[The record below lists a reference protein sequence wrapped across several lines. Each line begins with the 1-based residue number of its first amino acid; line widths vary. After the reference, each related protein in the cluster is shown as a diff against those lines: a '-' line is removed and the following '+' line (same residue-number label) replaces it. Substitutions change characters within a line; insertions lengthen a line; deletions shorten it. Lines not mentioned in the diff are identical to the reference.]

1 MARVGVLVSVLCGA
15 EVVGMLG
22 FASFPAL
29 LPTFMT
35 AWELS
40 ATEAGWI
47 NGIYYLGYLLAV
59 PVLVAMTDR
68 MAAKRIYLLC
78 MALTAV
84 SSAGFA
90 LAAGGFWTALAFR
103 MLAGVGLA
111 GTYMP
116 GLKILSDHMDGS
128 PRQSRAIAFY
138 TASFSIGSSLS
149 FLFAGQVALLWGWPW
164 AFGASALGPVV
175 AFLLVQAM
183 VPRELGRD
191 DATPDTRLLD
201 FRPVLKCR
209 PAMGYVL
216 AYAAHNYELF
226 AWRSWIVAFLVF
238 AGFKLAGGG
247 WLSAT
252 VVATAVNMAG
262 LPASILGNELAARFG
277 RPRMVSLVMGASA
290 AMACAIGFTA
300 DMPIIVVLGACLV
313 YGVTV
318 TGDSAT
324 ITAGLVAAAP
334 KGRRGAAMAVHS
346 CIGFTGAFLGPLVF
360 GAVLDV
366 GGGTAQPMAWVAAFA
381 ATGAVVALGP
391 LAVRWGMLYTKER

>member
-1 MARVGVLVSVLCGA
+1 MSHGSVLVVALCAA
-15 EVVGMLG
+15 EIVGMLG
-22 FASFPAL
+22 FATFPAL

-35 AWELS
+35 AWDLS

-47 NGIYYLGYLLAV
+47 NGIYYFGYLLAV

-68 MAAKRIYLLC
+68 VSAKRIYLSC

-90 LAAGGFWTALAFR
+90 LAADGFWSAMAFR
-103 MLAGVGLA
+103 ALAGVGLA

-116 GLKILSDHMDGS
+116 GLKVLSDHTDGS
-128 PRQSRAIAFY
+128 PLQSRAIAFY

-149 FLFAGQVALLWGWPW
+149 FLFAGQVALGWGWPS
-164 AFGASALGPVV
+164 AFGVSALGPIAAFFLVHMVV
-175 AFLLVQAM
+175 
-183 VPRELGRD
+183 PHELGRPD
-191 DATPDTRLLD
+191 ESPDTRLLD
-201 FRPVLKCR
+201 FRPVLRCR

-238 AGFKLAGGG
+238 SGFKLAGGG

-252 VVATAVNMAG
+252 LIATAVNMVG
-262 LPASILGNELAARFG
+262 LPASILGNELASRFG
-277 RPRMVSLVMGASA
+277 RPRMVGLVMGASA
-290 AMACAIGFTA
+290 VLACGIGFTA
-300 DMPIIVVLGACLV
+300 DMPIAVVLGACLI

-360 GAVLDV
+360 GAVLDA
-366 GGGTAQPMAWVAAFA
+366 GGGTVAPMAWGAAFA

-391 LAVRWGMLYTKER
+391 VAVRWGTR